1 VSGTRTIGEGRGWV
15 VEESE
20 EGTVYVTTTVD
31 YEDAVAL
38 DDRAE
43 VIALRDALSAWV
55 AETEPAPCA
64 HASVSLLVVA
74 MGQSR
79 GSTCDDCG
87 RWFPLTSP

>member
-1 VSGTRTIGEGRGWV
+1 VSERTIHEGSHFG
-15 VEESE
+15 VEEYADGS
-20 EGTVYVTTTVD
+20 VWISLD
-31 YEDAVAL
+31 YHSCDSVHL
-38 DDRAE
+38 DRAE
-43 VIALRDALSAWV
+43 VIALRDALSAWI

-87 RWFPLTSP
+87 RWFPLTTP